1 MSRSKAARARMRALQ
16 ALAYRAWFVAPAT
29 AALPSLDVLTDPAL
43 QRREKLRQLRR
54 AQVGL
59 FDTVALAEPAR
70 LAA

>member
-1 MSRSKAARARMRALQ
+1 MSRSKAARARIRAIQ
-16 ALAYRAWFVAPAT
+16 ALAYRAWYVAPAT
-29 AALPSLDVLTDPAL
+29 ADVPSLDVLTDPRL

-59 FDTVALAEPAR
+59 FDTPAMAAPIR

>member
-1 MSRSKAARARMRALQ
+1 MSRNKAARARARAIQ
-16 ALAYRAWFVAPAT
+16 ALAYRAWYLAPAT

-43 QRREKLRQLRR
+43 QRREKTRQLRR

-59 FDTVALAEPAR
+59 FDTLAPVEPSR